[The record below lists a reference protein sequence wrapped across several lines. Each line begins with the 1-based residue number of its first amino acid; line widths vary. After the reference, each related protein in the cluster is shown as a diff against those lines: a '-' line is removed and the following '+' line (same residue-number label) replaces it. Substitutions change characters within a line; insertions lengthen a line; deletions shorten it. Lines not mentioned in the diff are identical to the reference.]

1 MTVKCVQHNTH
12 LSAKISP
19 LKLASSSKCAWM
31 RFISTEIALET
42 IFDKRLCWWDGQWR
56 KWSRLAAGEGSRWKV
71 NIGHHEIVAKAHVVF
86 KCEVVH
92 LRLPFCDWFLTYF
105 LKFDYKLIFA
115 TLKINSLCWVFLA
128 MRCDAIQSIWTSQIR
143 HVIRS
148 AILLFCYLL
157 PWRNAFFG
165 CVSCLGFIGNLVI

>member
-1 MTVKCVQHNTH
+1 MLMGGILPIIFASLIEYCVTSNSFQIGVYDVKMLNKSCSEFGGWQLNVYNTIWNRNSRQSTCC
-12 LSAKISP
+12 LQMWSCSPQIAFLWLISH
-19 LKLASSSKCAWM
+19 
-31 RFISTEIALET
+31 I
-42 IFDKRLCWWDGQWR
+42 
-56 KWSRLAAGEGSRWKV
+56 
-71 NIGHHEIVAKAHVVF
+71 
-86 KCEVVH
+86 
-92 LRLPFCDWFLTYF
+92 